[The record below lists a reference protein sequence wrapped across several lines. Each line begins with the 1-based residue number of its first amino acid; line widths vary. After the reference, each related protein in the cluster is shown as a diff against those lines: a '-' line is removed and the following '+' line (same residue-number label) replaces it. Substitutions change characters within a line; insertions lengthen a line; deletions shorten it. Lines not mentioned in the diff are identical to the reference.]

1 MFGSNKKSALEKLR
15 SQWGKTK
22 DTSFNFYQI
31 ARFFARNT
39 HLPGTHVL
47 SQHTISALDFS
58 ALFEYL
64 DRTVS
69 RIGQQWL
76 FNRLAS
82 YKRHEDFREFETTIE
97 YAVSHEQER
106 LEAQLALSRLQHEN
120 ATGFVHCSLTSIRSL
135 PNFFHY

>member
-1 MFGSNKKSALEKLR
+1 MFGSSKKSDIEKLR

-22 DTSFNFYQI
+22 DASFNFYQI
-31 ARFFARNT
+31 ARFYARNT
-39 HLPGTHVL
+39 HAQGTHVL

-82 YKRHEDFREFETTIE
+82 YKRNEDFSELESTIK
-97 YAVSHEQER
+97 YAAEHEQER
-106 LEAQLALSRLQHEN
+106 LEAQLAL
-120 ATGFVHCSLTSIRSL
+120 
-135 PNFFHY
+135 